1 MSETTAIAL
10 KSDAPVQKSSKSITF
25 TPTNFAEAVTFAK
38 MLSTSELVPKDYR
51 GKHTNILV
59 AMQMGAEVGLSPMAA
74 LQSIAVINGKPSLY
88 GDAALAVVQSHPS
101 YESHREWVEGEGDKK
116 TAYCEIKRRGQQ
128 ASHGKFSIQDAKI
141 AGLFGKEGPW
151 RTYPE
156 RMLQMRARGFA
167 LRDRFAD
174 ALRGMILVE
183 EAADMPQNVPPTG
196 VERATLE
203 PMTTAQALGT
213 MSVSTEPN
221 RGHGNEGTSRQ
232 AVPEKTMCADCRQID
247 SHAPD
252 CPHAPTKGKAST
264 KSTKSR
270 REAWETQEGHDPKV
284 HIPFDD
290 GVMLFDLQRALKVTD
305 DQLKGFLDRE
315 FEIQHRYLIRQ
326 DAFQTVL
333 DAIQK
338 EFGPKEE
345 ATEDPG
351 PGEGGPLDGLFDEK
365 K

>member
-1 MSETTAIAL
+1 MSDTTAIAL

-25 TPTNFAEAVTFAK
+25 TPTNFTEAVTFAK

-51 GKHTNILV
+51 GKHLNILV
-59 AMQMGAEVGLSPMAA
+59 AMQLGAEVGLQPMAA

-88 GDAALAVVQSHPS
+88 GDAALAVVQSQPS
-101 YESHREWVEGEGDKK
+101 YEGHREWFEGEGDKK
-116 TAYCEIKRRGQQ
+116 TAYCEVKRKGQGPSLQ
-128 ASHGKFSIQDAKI
+128 KFSVEDAKK
-141 AGLFGKEGPW
+141 AGLWNKEGPW
-151 RTYPE
+151 RSYPD
-156 RMLQMRARGFA
+156 RMQQMRARGFA

-183 EAADMPQNVPPTG
+183 EAADMPTNAPPTG
-196 VERATLE
+196 VERAVLE

-252 CPHAPTKGKAST
+252 CPHAPAKGKAST

-305 DQLKGFLDRE
+305 DQMKALLDRD

-326 DAFQTVL
+326 DGFQLVL
-333 DAIQK
+333 DAIRR
-338 EFGPKEE
+338 EFGPKEQ
-345 ATEDPG
+345 TENTTQAAND
-351 PGEGGPLDGLFDEK
+351 LTGLFPEK
-365 K
+365 

>member
-1 MSETTAIAL
+1 MSDTTAIAL

-51 GKHTNILV
+51 GKHLNILV
-59 AMQMGAEVGLSPMAA
+59 AMQLGAEVGLQPMAA

-88 GDAALAVVQSHPS
+88 GDAALAVVQSQPS
-101 YESHREWVEGEGDKK
+101 YEGHREWFEGEGDKK
-116 TAYCEIKRRGQQ
+116 TAYCEVKRKGQGPSLQ
-128 ASHGKFSIQDAKI
+128 KFSVEDAKK
-141 AGLFGKEGPW
+141 AGLWNKEGPW
-151 RTYPE
+151 RSYPD
-156 RMLQMRARGFA
+156 RMQQMRARGFA

-183 EAADMPQNVPPTG
+183 EAADMPTNAPPTG

-232 AVPEKTMCADCRQID
+232 AAPEKTMCATCRQID

-284 HIPFDD
+284 HIAFDE
-290 GVMLFDLQRALKVTD
+290 GIQLFDLQRALKVTD
-305 DQLKGFLDRE
+305 EQLKGFLDRE

-326 DAFQTVL
+326 DQFQQVL
-333 DAIQK
+333 DTIRD
-338 EFGPKEE
+338 EFGPKEAAQE
-345 ATEDPG
+345 NPESG
-351 PGEGGPLDGLFDEK
+351 QGGPLDGLFDEK